1 MFSTN
6 HYLYID
12 LSVFIVHGY
21 LSGDRLNDYFT
32 PWMRDL
38 LCRILFVCTKFTYS
52 AYSIT
57 MTNNYNV
64 KD

>member
-38 LCRILFVCTKFTYS
+38 LCRIVLN
-52 AYSIT
+52 
-57 MTNNYNV
+57 MP
-64 KD
+64 